1 MSVDQSYQSLKEAIE
16 AGDLEKVKDL
26 VENGNFDLNDPNL
39 EENEKPLIR
48 AVISQSPGLVEYLI
62 EKGAKVDEAKEALY
76 AACKM
81 ACSYDRLRGEETGT
95 DDLRIIRYLLENG
108 ADPNFEKLNETPLDV
123 VCSSSEG
130 GYGKRLEIIKVLVET
145 GALEIIFSIQMMI
158 ILIGNRLLS
167 LKMGGLGT
175 LKAYILKP
183 VTEVTL
189 PFATSRETGFDSIP
203 CPTIFG
209 KFPKELPRTVKSNLS
224 TSIWYL
230 EMSSI

>member
-48 AVISQSPGLVEYLI
+48 AVISQSPVLVEYLI

-130 GYGKRLEIIKVLVET
+130 GYGKRLAIIKVLVET
-145 GALEIIFSIQMMI
+145 GAYEERIKDPELSPVFSTC
-158 ILIGNRLLS
+158 
-167 LKMGGLGT
+167 GLGEWAVECF
-175 LKAYILKP
+175 KYF
-183 VTEVTL
+183 TE
-189 PFATSRETGFDSIP
+189 
-203 CPTIFG
+203 
-209 KFPKELPRTVKSNLS
+209 KFPSLLKGEEFKNRYLLDAAKERQFGLMEALLYAGADINGR
-224 TSIWYL
+224 
-230 EMSSI
+230 